1 MTRGTVQREQIYV
14 NGTCEVCLAVDVLVY
29 ELNNQLVCADDYKKI
44 VRTIEYKQ
52 TCDKCGKEGAL
63 RDPAHRRNEY
73 LCIPCHSQTGF
84 TVTNSVVKR
93 AVSMLGVN
101 RSVLSAAAVCD
112 AAGYGSTCDK
122 NIKPRSAWG
131 GKLLCNTH
139 GKERPKPEK
148 QNKS

>member
-1 MTRGTVQREQIYV
+1 MSRGTVQVEQKYV
-14 NGTCEVCLAVDVLVY
+14 YDTCDVCHDVNVLVY
-29 ELNNQLVCADDYKKI
+29 ELDDLLMCAHDYKKR
-44 VRTIEYKQ
+44 VRAVEYVQ
-52 TCDKCGKEGAL
+52 PCDQCGGKNAV

-73 LCIPCHSQTGF
+73 LCIPCHSKNGF

-101 RSVLSAAAVCD
+101 RSILSASATCF
-112 AAGYGSTCDK
+112 AAGYGSPCDK

-139 GKERPKPEK
+139 GKSSPKPEK
-148 QNKS
+148 PNKS